1 MGKLSHPKRLGLF
14 IFYDRDGIVDDYVEY
29 LLNDLCA
36 NFDHLTIFSNS
47 FLEPS
52 EKAKLEKFSKD
63 IVMREN
69 KGLDAGAF
77 YEYFTTFDTYKE
89 YDEIICFNDTFF
101 GPFYSFKQVFD
112 CMDDRDIDFWGL
124 ALGHRQRDGYGIMP
138 EGYISEHIQTFF
150 IAFRHNV
157 LVSEAF
163 QNYWKN
169 YDYEHMQTFYDV
181 VTKHELRFT
190 QYLAQA
196 GFRYDSYIKDTNASA
211 NYMENYNN
219 YNYNAATQIIQDK
232 ALYIKRKNF
241 AFAKKDF
248 LYLTDQDDLRRALEY
263 IKNETEYD
271 VRMIWKNILR
281 LYSLSDIHESLG
293 LYSIVSE
300 QPCPLNR
307 NVIFVVYIDNVLM
320 MKDLASKIFEIQGD
334 WQVFTANEQVY
345 DFLKEKCSITKIKK
359 NEFSRRFVSFLTK
372 VKQEYV
378 GFFFIH
384 EHVENC
390 ITIIEESV
398 YKKYLKCI
406 VNSQSYINNV
416 LKFFDKDS
424 SLGVSYA
431 LNSLHYDYYY
441 KSNHWDHDVYL
452 KLKELL
458 PNNTK
463 LVEEKLPISFAQA
476 WIVRGDVLKCID
488 FTDWHFEEDELFA
501 KCLSIGLSFVAA
513 DNGYYSN
520 LILNEKEALN
530 QLNLY
535 RCIYQN
541 TSRILQRLP
550 GVPLTL
556 SGEVEFIKNIKIK
569 SSKSFIR
576 RGFRYIK
583 RLVKKM
589 LHKK

>member
-29 LLNDLCA
+29 LLHDICP
-36 NFDHLTIFSNS
+36 NFDHLTILSNS

-77 YEYFTTFDTYKE
+77 YEYFTSTDAYKE
-89 YDEIICFNDTFF
+89 YDEIVCFNDTFF
-101 GPFYSFKQVFD
+101 GPFYSFKRVFD
-112 CMDDRDIDFWGL
+112 CMANRDIDFWGL
-124 ALGHRQRDGYGIMP
+124 ALGYKQRDGYGIMP
-138 EGYISEHIQTFF
+138 EGYIPEHIQTFF
-150 IAFRHNV
+150 IAFRQNV
-157 LVSEAF
+157 VVSEAF
-163 QNYWKN
+163 QNYWQN

-196 GFRYDSYIKDTNASA
+196 GFRYDSYIKDTNASE

-248 LYLTDQDDLRRALEY
+248 LYLTDQDDLKQALEY
-263 IKNETEYD
+263 IKNKTDYD

-300 QPCPLNR
+300 QPCPLNK
-307 NVIFVVYIDNVLM
+307 NVTFVVYIDNVLIM
-320 MKDLASKIFEIQGD
+320 EDLASKILEISGD
-334 WQVFTANEQVY
+334 WQVFTANKQVY
-345 DFLKEKCSITKIKK
+345 DFLKEKCSVTKIKK
-359 NEFSRRFVSFLTK
+359 NEFSRYFASFLTK
-372 VKQEYV
+372 VKQKYV
-378 GFFFIH
+378 GFFFIPEH
-384 EHVENC
+384 EENC
-390 ITIIEESV
+390 ITLIEESV
-398 YKKYLKCI
+398 YKKYLQCI
-406 VNSQSYINNV
+406 VQSQNYVNNA
-416 LKFFDKDS
+416 LDILEKDPC
-424 SLGVSYA
+424 LGVCYVP
-431 LNSLHYDYYY
+431 NSLHYDYYY
-441 KSNHWDHDVYL
+441 KSNHWDRDVYQ
-452 KLKELL
+452 KLKTLF
-458 PNNTK
+458 PDNDK
-463 LVEEKLPISFAQA
+463 LCEEKLPLSFAQA
-476 WIVRGDVLKCID
+476 WLVRSEILKGIR
-488 FTDWHFEEDELFA
+488 FTNWHCEEDTLFA
-501 KCLSIGLSFVAA
+501 KCLTVGLSFVAA
-513 DNGYYSN
+513 DHGYYSN
-520 LILNEKEALN
+520 LLLNEQEALN

-535 RCIYQN
+535 RCIYQDVN
-541 TSRILQRLP
+541 RSLQDLP

-556 SGEVEFIKNIKIK
+556 SGEIEFIKNIKIK

-589 LHKK
+589 FYRK